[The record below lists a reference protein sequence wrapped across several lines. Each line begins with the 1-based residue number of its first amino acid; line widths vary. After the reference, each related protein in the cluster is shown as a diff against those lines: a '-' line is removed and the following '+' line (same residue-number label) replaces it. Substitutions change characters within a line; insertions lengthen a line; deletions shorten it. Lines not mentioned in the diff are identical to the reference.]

1 MSGPVRLGVVVPC
14 RNERDVIARK
24 LRNLARVVWPPGEHR
39 VVVVDDGSDDGTADV
54 ARETLATWPDHAP
67 HGDVVTSTERP
78 GKAGAIAAGLA
89 ALGDDVDVIALT
101 DADVVF
107 ADDALVHVADAFA
120 KRPRVGMACASQRFV
135 EALGDDGSATS
146 PDGAPPTP
154 APGTYDLWTAVV
166 RARESRAGRL
176 FSVHGQLLA
185 WRTGLGVVPTPGLAA
200 DDLDLMLQVRAAGA
214 DVVKLDDALF
224 YEVKTPPGPAR
235 RSQQIRRARAYVQL
249 VRRRPFPNP
258 RDASER
264 RQFAFYRLA
273 PLAAPWL
280 ALVGALAV
288 PVLAG
293 LLTGDLR
300 TAIVTALLLGLAIAW
315 LPPLRRL
322 AKLLLVIAQASRLES
337 KGTLADRWEMARG

>member
-1 MSGPVRLGVVVPC
+1 MTAPRLGVVVPC
-14 RNERDVIARK
+14 RNERAVVARK
-24 LRNLARVVWPPGEHR
+24 LRNLARLAWPGGAHR
-39 VVVVDDGSDDGTADV
+39 VVIVDDGSNDGTSDV
-54 ARETLATWPDHAP
+54 ARDVIGAWPHDGP
-67 HGDVVTSTERP
+67 RVDLVTNDERP

-89 ALGDDVDVIALT
+89 ALGDDVDVLVLT

-107 ADDALVHVADAFA
+107 ADDALGLIAEAFA
-120 KRPRVGMACASQRFV
+120 SSPRLGMACGSQRFV
-135 EALGDDGSATS
+135 AALGDDGTPTS
-146 PDGAPPTP
+146 PDGTAPAP

-185 WRTGLGVVPTPGLAA
+185 WRADLGVTPTPGLAA
-200 DDLDLMLQVRAAGA
+200 DDLDLMLQVRAADA

-224 YEVKTPPGPAR
+224 YEVKTPLGPAR
-235 RSQQIRRARAYVQL
+235 RDQEIRRARAYVQL
-249 VRRRPFPNP
+249 IRRRPFPAP
-258 RDASER
+258 RDAAER

-280 ALVGALAV
+280 ALVGALAI
-288 PVLAG
+288 PIAAG
-293 LLTGDLR
+293 LVAGDLGV
-300 TAIVTALLLGLAIAW
+300 AIVTALILGLAIVW

-322 AKLLLVIAQASRLES
+322 AKLLIVIAEASRLES